1 MKLRYKHQHFQT
13 EAALAVANAFTGQPK
28 SDGQS
33 DHIVDQG
40 VHQDLFAVKGF
51 GNKNV
56 ILAPEAV
63 CENVRAIQTEQ
74 GLKPVEQLQQLQGV
88 GTALT
93 IEMETGTGKTYT
105 YIKTMYELNARYG
118 WTKFVV
124 VVPSIAIREGVLKS
138 FESMQEHF
146 AQEYGKRMQY
156 FMYNSKQLSKI
167 DAFASDTGMH
177 VMIINTQ
184 AFNASMDEEKST
196 DKMEKGKLKKADKA
210 ARIIFE
216 RRDEFG
222 SRRPIDVLAQT
233 HPIMIIDEPQSV
245 LGVDKKN
252 KTRKG
257 IAMFKPLFTLLY
269 SATHRK
275 GDIYNMVY
283 KLDAIDAY
291 NQKLV
296 KKIEVKGIR
305 QIGSTATN
313 GYVYL
318 EEIVIGKGN
327 PQARISFDIK
337 TQTGT
342 KQVSKLVDE
351 RFNLKEQS
359 GGLAEYDNNFI
370 VERIDGR
377 QGIVRFLN
385 GLTLHEGDA
394 VGSVN
399 EDYIRR
405 IQIRETIRTHLERE
419 RQLFSQHIKV
429 LSLFFIDHVDSYRL
443 YEGEDSKGKFA
454 KMFEEE
460 YNRVLSEMLPSFTD
474 EAYLRYLS
482 DPRNAASKVHQGY
495 FSMDKKGKAVES
507 KERQGENEERAFD
520 LIMKDKERLL
530 SLSEPV
536 RFIFSHSALE
546 EGWDNPNVFQICTL
560 KNSDNETKKRQE
572 VGRGMRLCVN
582 QKGER
587 QDADVL
593 GDHVFDTNILTVI
606 ASESYDDFAKKLQ
619 TEMAEACAD
628 RPIVITAHL
637 FEGRSYTM
645 ADGTNGKFDINQA
658 RVIYNALIRKDYVD
672 DNGALTA
679 QYFEDKRNDR
689 LDFEKAND
697 WREGIIAALD
707 TVFDPAA
714 VRPENGRKPKLA
726 KLQKDNFAK
735 KEFQNLWKRINR
747 RTYYQVSFET
757 SGLVKKAIEELD
769 EKLRVTEIR
778 IVVEGGSMDE
788 IRDKESLEAGV
799 AMNQGDVR
807 TIHVTE
813 AVGKEVTY
821 DLIGQLVTATGLT
834 RKTIVEI
841 LKGIKPET
849 FSMFKMN
856 PEEFIIKTGLII
868 NDCKALAVIQSITY
882 EKLNDE
888 FSTDI
893 FTVDALRGKLGIN
906 AIESKKSLYDLVVL
920 DSMGVE
926 KNFAE
931 SLEREDDV
939 VVYTKLPRGF
949 YINTPMGKYNPDWA
963 VAFRE
968 GSVKHVYFVAETKGN
983 DLLSSQIRS
992 SEKSKITCA
1001 MRHFDTISDGSLIYS
1016 VVKDYQSLYDVVRK

>member
-1 MKLRYKHQHFQT
+1 MKLRYKHQRFQT
-13 EAALAVANAFTGQPK
+13 EAALAVANAFMGQPK
-28 SDGQS
+28 SNGQS
-33 DHIVDQG
+33 DHIVDLG
-40 VHQDLFAVKGF
+40 NRQDLFSLQGF
-51 GNKNV
+51 GNKKL
-56 ILAPEAV
+56 ILAREAI

-74 GLKPVEQLQQLQGV
+74 GLKPIEQLQELQGV

-167 DAFASDTGMH
+167 DAFASDAGMH

-184 AFNASMDEEKST
+184 AFNTSMNEEKC
-196 DKMEKGKLKKADKA
+196 KGARPDKA

-216 RRDEFG
+216 RRDEFA

-233 HPIMIIDEPQSV
+233 HPILIIDEPQSV

-252 KTRKG
+252 KTRQG

-275 GDIYNMVY
+275 DDIYNMVY

-359 GGLAEYDNNFI
+359 GGLAEYDNYFI

-377 QGIVRFLN
+377 QGFVRFLN

-460 YNRVLSEMLPSFTD
+460 YTRVLSEMLPSFTD

-536 RFIFSHSALE
+536 RFIFSHSALK

-628 RPIVITAHL
+628 RPIVITVNL

-645 ADGTNGKFDINQA
+645 ADGTNGKFDVNQA
-658 RVIYNALIRKDYVD
+658 RAIYNALIRKDYVD
-672 DNGALTA
+672 DNGVLTA

-689 LDFEKAND
+689 LDFEKTND
-697 WREGIIAALD
+697 WRDGIIAALD
-707 TVFDPAA
+707 TVFDPAV

-769 EKLRVTEIR
+769 EKLKVTEIR

-799 AMNQGDVR
+799 AMTQGDVR

-983 DLLSSQIRS
+983 DLQGSHIRGI
-992 SEKSKITCA
+992 ENSKIACA
-1001 MRHFDTISDGSLIYS
+1001 RKHFAAISENGYIYD
-1016 VVKDYQSLYDVVRK
+1016 VVKDYQELYNVVTK

>member
-1 MKLRYKHQHFQT
+1 MKLRYKHQRFQT

-40 VHQDLFAVKGF
+40 VNQNLFVVKGF

-146 AQEYGKRMQY
+146 AQEYGKRTQY
-156 FMYNSKQLSKI
+156 FVYNSKQLSKI
-167 DAFASDTGMH
+167 DAFASDAGMH

-318 EEIVIGKGN
+318 EEIFIGKGN

-337 TQTGT
+337 TQTET
-342 KQVSKLVDE
+342 KQVSRLVDE
-351 RFNLKEQS
+351 RFNLKEHS

-377 QGIVRFLN
+377 QGFVRFLN

-419 RQLFSQHIKV
+419 RQLFSQNIKV
-429 LSLFFIDHVDSYRL
+429 LSLFFIDHVDSYKL
-443 YEGEDSKGKFA
+443 YDEEDSKGKFA

-482 DPRNAASKVHQGY
+482 DPRNAASKVHKGY
-495 FSMDKKGKAVES
+495 FSMDKKSKMVES

-530 SLSEPV
+530 SLNEPV
-536 RFIFSHSALE
+536 RFIFSHSALK

-606 ASESYDDFAKKLQ
+606 ASESYEDFAKKLQ

-645 ADGTNGKFDINQA
+645 ADGTNGKFDTHQA
-658 RVIYNALIRKDYVD
+658 VAVYNALVRQDYVND
-672 DNGALTA
+672 EGTLTA
-679 QYFEDKRNDR
+679 RYFDDKRNGS
-689 LDFEKAND
+689 LDFGKSND
-697 WREGIIAALD
+697 MKDSIIAILD
-707 TVFDPAA
+707 TVFTRSI
-714 VRPENGRKPKLA
+714 VKPEDGRKPKLA
-726 KLQKDNFAK
+726 KFQKDNFAK
-735 KEFQNLWKRINR
+735 KEFQELWKRINR
-747 RTYYQVSFET
+747 RTYYQVNFDT
-757 SGLVKKAIEELD
+757 SDLVKKSVKAVDDLL
-769 EKLRVTEIR
+769 KVTEIR
-778 IVVEGGSMDE
+778 IVVEGGSME
-788 IRDKESLEAGV
+788 NIRDKESLEAGV
-799 AMNQGDVR
+799 AMTQGNIR
-807 TIHVTE
+807 TIHLTE
-813 AVGKEVTY
+813 AVGKGVTY
-821 DLIGQLVTATGLT
+821 DLIGQLVSATGLT

-841 LKGIKPET
+841 LKGIKPAT

-856 PEEFIIKTGLII
+856 PEEFIIKTARII
-868 NDCKALAVIQSITY
+868 NDCKALAVIQCIKY

-893 FTVDALRGKLGIN
+893 FTENALRGKLGVN
-906 AIESKKSLYDLVVL
+906 AIESVKSLYDLVVL
-920 DSMGVE
+920 DSMGTE

-931 SLEREDDV
+931 SLEHEDDV

-968 GSVKHVYFVAETKGN
+968 GSVKHVYFIAETKGTD
-983 DLLSSQIRS
+983 DLPSDLRGTENSKIECARKHFAAI
-992 SEKSKITCA
+992 SEKDVI
-1001 MRHFDTISDGSLIYS
+1001 FD
-1016 VVKDYQSLYDVVRK
+1016 VVKNYQKLYDVVTK

>member
-1 MKLRYKHQHFQT
+1 MKIRYKHQRFQA
-13 EAALAVANAFTGQPK
+13 EAAKCVSDVFQGQPK
-28 SDGQS
+28 HDGS
-33 DHIVDQG
+33 RTFLNKFGALNFD
-40 VHQDLFAVKGF
+40 GF
-51 GNKNV
+51 GNFPLVLDNES
-56 ILAPEAV
+56 I
-63 CENVRAIQTEQ
+63 CENVRGIQMAE
-74 GLKPVEQLQQLQGV
+74 GLNPVEHLEGD
-88 GTALT
+88 GRTFT

-167 DAFASDTGMH
+167 DAFASDAGMH

-419 RQLFSQHIKV
+419 RQLFCQHIKV

-460 YNRVLSEMLPSFTD
+460 YTRVLSEMLPSFTD

-507 KERQGENEERAFD
+507 KEKRQGENEERAFD

-536 RFIFSHSALE
+536 RFIFSHSALK

-658 RVIYNALIRKDYVD
+658 RAIYNALIRKDYVD

-697 WREGIIAALD
+697 WRDGIIAALD

-757 SGLVKKAIEELD
+757 SSLVKKAIEELD

>member
-1 MKLRYKHQHFQT
+1 M
-13 EAALAVANAFTGQPK
+13 
-28 SDGQS
+28 
-33 DHIVDQG
+33 
-40 VHQDLFAVKGF
+40 
-51 GNKNV
+51 
-56 ILAPEAV
+56 
-63 CENVRAIQTEQ
+63 
-74 GLKPVEQLQQLQGV
+74 
-88 GTALT
+88 
-93 IEMETGTGKTYT
+93 
-105 YIKTMYELNARYG
+105 
-118 WTKFVV
+118 
-124 VVPSIAIREGVLKS
+124 PSIAIREGVLKS

-167 DAFASDTGMH
+167 DAFASDAGMH

-184 AFNASMDEEKST
+184 AFNASMDEEKS
-196 DKMEKGKLKKADKA
+196 KGARPDKA

-419 RQLFSQHIKV
+419 CQLFSQHIKV

-482 DPRNAASKVHQGY
+482 DPRNAASNVHQGY

-536 RFIFSHSALE
+536 RFIFSHSALK

-983 DLLSSQIRS
+983 DLQGSHLRGI
-992 SEKSKITCA
+992 EGSKIACA
-1001 MRHFDTISDGSLIYS
+1001 RKHFAAISEHGYI
-1016 VVKDYQSLYDVVRK
+1016 YDVVTDYQALYDAVTK

>member
-1 MKLRYKHQHFQT
+1 M
-13 EAALAVANAFTGQPK
+13 
-28 SDGQS
+28 
-33 DHIVDQG
+33 
-40 VHQDLFAVKGF
+40 
-51 GNKNV
+51 
-56 ILAPEAV
+56 
-63 CENVRAIQTEQ
+63 
-74 GLKPVEQLQQLQGV
+74 
-88 GTALT
+88 
-93 IEMETGTGKTYT
+93 
-105 YIKTMYELNARYG
+105 
-118 WTKFVV
+118 
-124 VVPSIAIREGVLKS
+124 
-138 FESMQEHF
+138 
-146 AQEYGKRMQY
+146 
-156 FMYNSKQLSKI
+156 
-167 DAFASDTGMH
+167 
-177 VMIINTQ
+177 
-184 AFNASMDEEKST
+184 
-196 DKMEKGKLKKADKA
+196 
-210 ARIIFE
+210 
-216 RRDEFG
+216 
-222 SRRPIDVLAQT
+222 
-233 HPIMIIDEPQSV
+233 
-245 LGVDKKN
+245 
-252 KTRKG
+252 
-257 IAMFKPLFTLLY
+257 
-269 SATHRK
+269 
-275 GDIYNMVY
+275 
-283 KLDAIDAY
+283 
-291 NQKLV
+291 
-296 KKIEVKGIR
+296 
-305 QIGSTATN
+305 
-313 GYVYL
+313 
-318 EEIVIGKGN
+318 
-327 PQARISFDIK
+327 
-337 TQTGT
+337 
-342 KQVSKLVDE
+342 
-351 RFNLKEQS
+351 
-359 GGLAEYDNNFI
+359 
-370 VERIDGR
+370 
-377 QGIVRFLN
+377 
-385 GLTLHEGDA
+385 
-394 VGSVN
+394 N

-460 YNRVLSEMLPSFTD
+460 YTRVLSEMLPSFTD

-507 KERQGENEERAFD
+507 KEKRQGENEERAFD

-536 RFIFSHSALE
+536 RFIFSHSALK

-645 ADGTNGKFDINQA
+645 ADGTNGKFDVDQA
-658 RVIYNALIRKDYVD
+658 RAIYNALIRKNYVD
-672 DNGALTA
+672 DTGALTA

-757 SGLVKKAIEELD
+757 SDLVKKAIEELD
-769 EKLRVTEIR
+769 EKLKVTEIR